1 MTSSVRGVSRNGW
14 FAGLASVAL
23 VASASGQVS
32 WQRLPNGGSSL
43 SRSIITASDS
53 GRVYGN
59 VTGLPVPTPAFVW
72 SASQGESSI
81 IVPGVSAFSL
91 QHVGG
96 EGDVL
101 IGWGSVSGQSHFLR
115 HIVNSSVTHLLGE
128 PNRGYPYSDASDD
141 GMVVAASRDAQFSGF
156 SQNLFWWDA
165 AGMRHEF
172 VNPTL
177 GAFQSVEYGG
187 PVVDPAGSRVAV
199 RQTIRTQPPES
210 FAAFSTQTFIIDTTT
225 EQSQAAC
232 ISSTTDDIFTTAL
245 RPDGTLYAGR
255 GYEPTV
261 VPISCGDAPSF
272 VVFSTSADG
281 QVLLGRNKFRNRAG
295 VEHTIAQYLV
305 ANGVP
310 ATGYSMRAEGDISP
324 NGRYFVVSA
333 SRLQPTYDTGY
344 FLVDLG
350 PSGPICNDIDVNN
363 DASSF
368 DPTDIDAFLSVF
380 SEGPCVP
387 ATATCDAIDFNND
400 GALFDPCDINSFLTV
415 FSEGPCTACGQ

>member
-1 MTSSVRGVSRNGW
+1 MTTSVRGVRRNLG
-14 FAGLASVAL
+14 FAGVASVVL
-23 VASASGQVS
+23 VTSASGQVA
-32 WQRLPNGGSSL
+32 WQRLPNVSSSL
-43 SRSIITASDS
+43 SRSIIAVSDS

-59 VTGLPVPTPAFVW
+59 LTGLPISSPAFVW
-72 SASQGESSI
+72 SAAQGESSI
-81 IVPGVSAFSL
+81 IVPGVSTFSL
-91 QHVGG
+91 HHVGG
-96 EGDVL
+96 DGNVL
-101 IGWGSVSGQSHFLR
+101 IGWGSVSGQSYFLR
-115 HIVNSSVTHLLGE
+115 RIVNSSATQLLGE
-128 PNRGYPYSDASDD
+128 ANRLYPYSDASDD
-141 GMVVAASRDAQFSGF
+141 GMVVAAIRDAQFSGF
-156 SQNLFWWDA
+156 SQNFFWWDA
-165 AGMRHEF
+165 AGVRHEF
-172 VNPTL
+172 ANPTL

-187 PVVDPAGSRVAV
+187 PVVDPAGTRFAV
-199 RQTIRTQPPES
+199 RRTIRTQPPES
-210 FAAFSTQTFIIDTTT
+210 FAAFNTQTFIIDTSN

-255 GYEPTV
+255 GYEPTM
-261 VPISCGDAPSF
+261 VPLSCGDAPSF

-281 QVLLGRNKFRNRAG
+281 QVLLGRNKFRDRAG
-295 VEHTIAQYLV
+295 AEHTIAQYLI

-310 ATGYSMRAEGDISP
+310 ASGYSMRAEGDISP

-350 PSGPICNDIDVNN
+350 PSGLICNDIDVNN

-387 ATATCDAIDFNND
+387 ATAACDAIDFNND
-400 GALFDPCDINSFLTV
+400 GALFDPCDIDSFLLV
-415 FSEGPCTACGQ
+415 FSEGPCTSCGA

>member
-1 MTSSVRGVSRNGW
+1 
-14 FAGLASVAL
+14 
-23 VASASGQVS
+23 
-32 WQRLPNGGSSL
+32 
-43 SRSIITASDS
+43 
-53 GRVYGN
+53 
-59 VTGLPVPTPAFVW
+59 VW

-101 IGWGSVSGQSHFLR
+101 IGWGSVSGQFHLLR

-165 AGMRHEF
+165 AGVRHEF
-172 VNPTL
+172 VNPPL
-177 GAFQSVEYGG
+177 SDFQSVEYGG
-187 PVVDPAGSRVAV
+187 PVVDPAGARVAL

-210 FAAFSTQTFIIDTTT
+210 FAAFNTQTFVIETSTQ
-225 EQSQAAC
+225 QSQTAC
-232 ISSTTDDIFTTAL
+232 ISSTSDDVFTSAL
-245 RPDGTLYAGR
+245 RSDGALFAGR
-255 GYEPTV
+255 GSFPTEF
-261 VPISCGDAPSF
+261 PLACGDSPSF

-281 QVLLGRNKFRNRAG
+281 QVLLGRNKFRDRTG
-295 VEHTIAQYLV
+295 VEHTIAEYVV
-305 ANGVP
+305 ANGNP
-310 ATGYSMRAEGDISP
+310 NAAGYTMRAEGDISP

-350 PSGPICNDIDVNN
+350 PSGPTCNSIDFNN
-363 DASSF
+363 DGTSF

-387 ATATCDAIDFNND
+387 ETATCNNIDFNND
-400 GALFDPCDINSFLTV
+400 GTLFDPCDIDSFLLV